1 MAVKFTNNASG
12 TIASSINSTTT
23 TIVLTSGQG
32 TLFPSLGS
40 GDYFY
45 ATLVDS
51 SNNLEIVKVTARS
64 TDTMTVVRGQDG
76 TSGRSYTAGDR
87 FELRPVA
94 AAFNALQDFT
104 PVGDISATTISGAI
118 EELAI
123 EKAPLASPAFT
134 GAPTAPTAS
143 AGTNTTQV
151 ATTAF
156 VETAVTAATGA
167 LGTLS
172 TQNANNVSITGG
184 SVAGITD
191 LAVADGG
198 TGASDVSGARTNL
211 GVPSNT
217 GSGASGTW
225 GISITGNAATA
236 SNVNGVG
243 QSWQDLTGS
252 RAFNGTV
259 YSNTTGRPIMVNPA
273 WYNGNKAGHLLEAR
287 PIGSG
292 TWIKVGRAGDRDF
305 GGQNTITA
313 IIPNN
318 WEYRVTTFGDTW
330 SDLWAELR

>member
-1 MAVKFTNNASG
+1 MAVKFSNNASG

-32 TLFPSLGS
+32 SLFPALGAN
-40 GDYFY
+40 DYFF

-94 AAFNALQDFT
+94 ASFNSFGEDLLT
-104 PVGDISATTISGAI
+104 
-118 EELAI
+118 
-123 EKAPLASPAFT
+123 KAPIESPTFT
-134 GAPTAPTAS
+134 GIPAGPTAAP
-143 AGTNTTQV
+143 GTNTTQF

-156 VETAVTAATGA
+156 VQDVAGN
-167 LGTLS
+167 LGTMS
-172 TQNANNVSITGG
+172 SQNANNVNISGG
-184 SVAGITD
+184 VVAGITD
-191 LAVADGG
+191 LAVVDGG
-198 TGASDVSGARTNL
+198 TGASTAAGARTNL
-211 GVPSNT
+211 GLVIGTDVLAPT
-217 GSGASGTW
+217 GGGASGTW

-236 SNVNGVG
+236 TSATTANNVNGVG
-243 QSWQDLTGS
+243 QTWQNLTGS
-252 RAFNGTV
+252 RAFNGTI
-259 YSNTTGRPIMVNPA
+259 YSNTTGRPITVA
-273 WYNGNKAGHLLEAR
+273 VSWWNGNKAGHNLNAR

-292 TWIKVGRAGDRDF
+292 SWIRIGRAGDRDF

-318 WEYRVTTFGDTW
+318 WEYMSDTFGDSFSEQVW
-330 SDLWAELR
+330 SELR